1 MLYQYIAGQ
10 TPLDEEEKRGLIPS
24 LITRA
29 DLDKWEQEN
38 IIAARSWLINKRI
51 LSKQDIF
58 SDNFLI
64 SLHKRMFA
72 QVWKWAGKFR
82 KTNKNIGIEFYQI
95 PIELRLLLDDAKFWQ
110 ENSTYSL
117 PDLAVIFHHRL
128 VKIHLFANGNGRH
141 ARLAAD
147 AIIIKN
153 ACKPLSWG
161 GNSDLNKP
169 DEIRKNYIAALKKAD
184 GGDYT
189 DLIEFANS

>member
-10 TPLDEEEKRGLIPS
+10 TPLDEEEKQGLIPS

-38 IIAARSWLINKRI
+38 IIAARGWLINKRI

-58 SDNFLI
+58 SEDFLI
-64 SLHKRMFA
+64 SLHKRMFS

-95 PIELRLLLDDAKFWQ
+95 PTELRLLLDDAKFWQ
-110 ENSTYSL
+110 ENNTYSL
-117 PDLAVIFHHRL
+117 QDLAVIFHHRL

-141 ARLAAD
+141 ARLVAD

-161 GNSDLNKP
+161 GKSDLNKP
-169 DEIRKNYIAALKKAD
+169 DEIRKNYISALKKAD
-184 GGDYT
+184 GGDYA